1 MLFES
6 DYEGLKAE
14 HVRSA
19 LEGDPRLILL
29 DSQEILEIPVA
40 KLAAK
45 YGLVAS
51 NAAAKT
57 LISSRGLYLNNK
69 SVPEVQYTIPPSS
82 LIDHRIAILRA
93 GKGKLLVLVV
103 G

>member
-14 HVRSA
+14 HVKSA
-19 LEGDPRLILL
+19 LEDDPRLILL

-51 NAAAKT
+51 NGIF
-57 LISSRGLYLNNK
+57 LFP
-69 SVPEVQYTIPPSS
+69 VIPTPNQGPHIH
-82 LIDHRIAILRA
+82 LQLPRRT
-93 GKGKLLVLVV
+93 
-103 G
+103 